1 MARTGLFPPVALE
14 LSEHSFVKTAPQLA
28 ELPLREALEILLE
41 LADCRETRCVVLDLE
56 YYFWRHR
63 KNQTTA
69 VG

>member
-41 LADCRETRCVVLDLE
+41 LADCRETRVGLDLE
-56 YYFWRHR
+56 YYSRRHR